1 MRTSKPLA
9 LTLAAGAWGSVAI
22 LLLIGLFMLLKSAPF
37 FAEAGVLPLWQDS
50 AWAPTEGLFNLVP
63 MLVGSLV
70 ITAGAVLLA
79 APTGVLLAVFGRYYA
94 PPWLASFYRGLV
106 ELLSGIPSVVYGF
119 WGLIVLVPLISQLV
133 PPGASV
139 LAGCIVL
146 ALMVLPL
153 VVLAADTGFAQIPD
167 QWLAAA
173 DALAL
178 HRWSKIRRIVL
189 PQTMPTILSGVT
201 LQTGRALG
209 ETMAVLMVCGNIVQ
223 IPTSPFEPAR
233 TLTANIA
240 LEMAYATGNHVHA
253 LFVSGLLLLL
263 LTVGLVW
270 LGSHFQGRLKGQHHG

>member
-1 MRTSKPLA
+1 MRASKSFSA
-9 LTLAAGAWGSVAI
+9 TLSVGAWCSVAI
-22 LLLIGLFMLLKSAPF
+22 LVLIGIFMVLKSAPF
-37 FAEAGVLPLWQDS
+37 FAEVGVASLWQDNH
-50 AWAPTEGLFNLVP
+50 WAPTEGLFNLVP
-63 MLVGSLV
+63 MLAGSLV
-70 ITAGAVLLA
+70 ITLGAVLLA

-94 PPWLASFYRGLV
+94 PPWLASTYRGLI

-119 WGLIVLVPLISQLV
+119 WGLIVLVPLISQVV

-153 VVLAADTGFAQIPD
+153 VVLAADIGFAQVPAK
-167 QWLAAA
+167 WLAAA

-189 PQTMPTILSGVT
+189 PQTLPAILSGVT

-240 LEMAYATGNHVHA
+240 LEMAYATGSHVHA

-270 LGSHFQGRLKGQHHG
+270 LGSRTQELRHAE